1 MSSSSKAF
9 VQVAAIVGL
18 TEALRHAGCRPE
30 TICQAVGL
38 QPADL
43 RDPDAS
49 IPLHAYLNLLELA
62 AQGSGDDCFG
72 LHFGASYDPGN
83 YGALGFVALNSPTVG
98 AGLRNIGRYL
108 GVMRDHCRVIL
119 EVEEGMARLRYRL
132 SAGSIGLRR
141 QDAELAL
148 ARMCS
153 GIRLVM
159 GGDWAPDE
167 VFFEHPA
174 PADQTPHREVFGT
187 EVRFAQPMNAMV
199 FGQEVLDVEI
209 PTADSRLLRILEG
222 FLEEELSRRRAD
234 PDLVQRVRRQVL
246 DALGSGVPGI
256 AEVASAAGMSIRTL
270 QRRLGEQGLTYNRL
284 VDDLRH
290 ELSLQYLE
298 ARDVSISEIA
308 FLLGYSESSAFDR
321 AFRRRSGL
329 SPLEHRRRIG
339 GAAQP
344 A

>member
-9 VQVAAIVGL
+9 VQVAAIAGL
-18 TEALRHAGCRPE
+18 TETLRRAGCNPE
-30 TICQAVGL
+30 RICKAVGL
-38 QPADL
+38 QPADI

-49 IPLHAYLNLLELA
+49 IPLHAYLSLLERA

-72 LHFGASYDPGN
+72 LHFGAGYDPGN

-98 AGLRNIGRYL
+98 AGLLNVGRYL
-108 GVMRDHCRVIL
+108 GVMRDQCRVVL
-119 EVEEGMARLRYRL
+119 EVEDGMARLRYRL

-153 GIRLVM
+153 GIRSVM
-159 GGDWAPDE
+159 GGEWSPNE
-167 VFFEHPA
+167 VLFEHPA
-174 PADQTPHREVFGT
+174 PADETPHREVFGA
-187 EVRFAQPMNAMV
+187 EVRFAQPMNAMI
-199 FGQEVLDVEI
+199 FDQEVLKAEI
-209 PTADSRLLRILEG
+209 AAADSRLLRILEG

-246 DALGSGVPGI
+246 DTLASGVPSI

-270 QRRLGEQGLTYNRL
+270 QRRLGEQGLTYNKL

-308 FLLGYSESSAFDR
+308 FLLGYSEASAFDR
-321 AFRRRSGL
+321 AFRRRSGH
-329 SPLEHRRRIG
+329 SPLEHRRRLTG
-339 GAAQP
+339 QAQP